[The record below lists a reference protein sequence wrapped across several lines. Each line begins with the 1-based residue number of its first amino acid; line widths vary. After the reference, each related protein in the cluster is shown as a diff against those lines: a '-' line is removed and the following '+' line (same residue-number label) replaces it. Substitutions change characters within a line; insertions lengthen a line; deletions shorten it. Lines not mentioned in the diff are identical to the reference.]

1 LTRPGRWISLGV
13 AAAGKSHGPARA
25 AEEKRT
31 MAASSLI
38 IRNGTVVDGS
48 GGAPFVADVGV
59 KHGKIVEIGK
69 IAWRADEEIDAEGL
83 LVTPGFV
90 DIHTHYDA
98 QALWS
103 NHIDPSSWHGVTT
116 VMFGNCGVGF
126 APCKPEQR
134 DMLVALMEGVEDIPE
149 VVLTEGLPWNWES
162 FPQFLDRLGE
172 RRLDM
177 DVVMQVPHAAL
188 RVFVMGERGFA
199 REPSSDADRREMARL
214 TVEGIQAGA
223 LGFST
228 SRTII
233 HKTLKG
239 EHTPT
244 LGAAE
249 EELAVIGEGMRQAG
263 AGWMQVI
270 TDFDDPVGEFQLLRR
285 VAERSGVPMSLT
297 LAQREGSK
305 ANHWRLLLG
314 LIEQANQDGVP
325 IVAQILGRQIGT
337 NFGFELT
344 ESPFSQ
350 RPSWKAIARLP
361 FPEKL
366 ALLRT
371 PEFRAK
377 LLAEETIGDVQKRRL
392 NTWDRIF
399 VLGDPPD
406 YEPKVEDSIAGRAAR
421 AGVPPAD
428 YAYDLMLENGG
439 RTLLYRPVTNY
450 VDGNLDVCAEMMRHP
465 NTVMG
470 LGDGGAHLGAIC
482 DAACTTHTI
491 THWTRDRTRGP
502 RMDLAWIIKRLTRE
516 PALAVGL
523 NDRGVI
529 APGYKA
535 DLNII
540 DYARLRLRP
549 LEVVY
554 DLPANGRRLIQKSD
568 GYVATIVSGVPTYRD
583 GTPTAALPG
592 RLVRGAQPDARTAAA
607 AE

>member
-1 LTRPGRWISLGV
+1 
-13 AAAGKSHGPARA
+13 
-25 AEEKRT
+25 
-31 MAASSLI
+31 MANAFSLI
-38 IRNGTVVDGS
+38 IRRGTVVDGT
-48 GGAPFVADVGV
+48 GRAPYVADVALRD
-59 KHGKIVEIGK
+59 GK
-69 IAWRADEEIDAEGL
+69 IAAVGAVEGRGDEEIDAAGL

-98 QALWS
+98 QAMWS

-116 VMFGNCGVGF
+116 TMFGNCGVGF

-149 VVLTEGLPWNWES
+149 VVLTEGLKWNWES
-162 FPQFLDRLGE
+162 LPQFLDRLGE

-177 DVVMQVPHAAL
+177 DVAMQVPHAAL

-199 REPSSDADRREMARL
+199 REPSSDDDRREMARL

-223 LGFST
+223 FGFST
-228 SRTII
+228 SRTLV

-249 EELAVIGEGMRQAG
+249 EELAVIGDAMRRHG

-270 TDFDDPVGEFQLLRR
+270 TDFDDPVAEFALLRR
-285 VAERSGVPMSLT
+285 VAERAGVPMSLT
-297 LAQREGSK
+297 LAQREGK
-305 ANHWRLLLG
+305 ADHWRVLLD
-314 LIEQANQDGVP
+314 LIARANQDGVP

-361 FPEKL
+361 FEEKL
-366 ALLRT
+366 RILRQ
-371 PEFRAK
+371 PEFRAR
-377 LLAEETIGDVQKRRL
+377 LLAEETEGAVQKRRL

-399 VLGDPPD
+399 LLGDPPD
-406 YEPKVEDSIAGRAAR
+406 YEPPVEDSIAGRAKR
-421 AGVPPAD
+421 AGVAPD
-428 YAYDLMLENGG
+428 EYAYDLMLENGG
-439 RTLLYRPVTNY
+439 KTLLYRPVTNY

-470 LGDGGAHLGAIC
+470 LGDGGAHVGAIC

-516 PALAVGL
+516 PALAIGL
-523 NDRGVI
+523 QDRGVI

-535 DLNII
+535 DLNVI
-540 DYARLRLRP
+540 DYDRLRLRP

-568 GYVATIVSGVPTYRD
+568 GYVATIVSGVPVARHD
-583 GTPTAALPG
+583 RPTGALPG
-592 RLVRGAQPDARTAAA
+592 RLVRGAQPDVA
-607 AE
+607 

>member
-1 LTRPGRWISLGV
+1 MTSGS
-13 AAAGKSHGPARA
+13 
-25 AEEKRT
+25 T
-31 MAASSLI
+31 LI

-59 KHGKIVEIGK
+59 KDGKIVEVGT
-69 IAWRADEEIDAEGL
+69 IAWRADEEIDAAGL

-98 QALWS
+98 QAMWS
-103 NHIDPSSWHGVTT
+103 SHIDPSSWHGVTT

-149 VVLTEGLPWNWES
+149 VVLTEGLPWNWETL
-162 FPQFLDRLGE
+162 PQFLDALGA
-172 RRLDM
+172 RQFDM

-199 REPSSDADRREMARL
+199 REPSTDADRREMARL
-214 TVEGIQAGA
+214 TVEGIKAGA

-249 EELAVIGEGMRQAG
+249 EELAVIGDAMRQEG

-270 TDFDDPVGEFQLLRR
+270 TDFDDPVEEFKLLRR
-285 VAERSGVPMSLT
+285 IAERAGVPMSLT

-305 ANHWRLLLG
+305 ANHWRVLLD
-314 LIEQANQDGVP
+314 LIADANKDGVP
-325 IVAQILGRQIGT
+325 MVAQILGRQIGL
-337 NFGFELT
+337 NFGFEMT
-344 ESPFSQ
+344 EHPFSA
-350 RPSWKAIARLP
+350 RPSWKTLAGLTY
-361 FPEKL
+361 PEKL
-366 ALLRT
+366 AILRQ
-371 PEFRAK
+371 PDFRAK
-377 LLAEETIGDVQKRRL
+377 LLAEETVGDVQKRRL
-392 NTWDRIF
+392 NSWDRIF

-406 YEPKVEDSIAGRAAR
+406 YEPPVETSIAGRAAR
-421 AGVPPAD
+421 AGVSPAEL
-428 YAYDLMLENGG
+428 AYDLMLEKDGKA
-439 RTLLYRPVTNY
+439 LLYRPVTNY

-470 LGDGGAHLGAIC
+470 LGDGGAHVGAIC

-502 RMDLAWIIKRLTRE
+502 RMDLAWIVKRLTRE

-540 DYARLRLRP
+540 DYDRLRLHP

-554 DLPANGRRLIQKSD
+554 DLPAKGRRLIQKSD
-568 GYVATIVSGVPTYRD
+568 GYVATIVSGVAVSRD
-583 GTPTAALPG
+583 GSPTGALPG
-592 RLVRGAQPDARTAAA
+592 RLVRGAQQDAA
-607 AE
+607 